1 MKTYTF
7 EFKPTSEIKD
17 KFRTISVE
25 AKDEIAAKKKLL
37 KELTKVNSDTINVV
51 EARDY
56 YYRKYMR
63 LSLQLLID
71 DLQLVFDFYEASDV
85 FKNDLAAVIAHL
97 QEHLVPEENN
107 IILHKKNQS
116 YHGGLHL
123 PVEGDI
129 NE

>member
-85 FKNDLAAVIAHL
+85 FKND
-97 QEHLVPEENN
+97 
-107 IILHKKNQS
+107 
-116 YHGGLHL
+116 
-123 PVEGDI
+123 
-129 NE
+129 